1 MTGQQWTAEALQLL
15 DVLTEMGERIDV
27 IQYRLYRRLGWKPS
41 AAQIREALQRV
52 RAGATISG

>member
-15 DVLTEMGERIDV
+15 DVLTEMGERLDV
-27 IQYRLYRRLGWKPS
+27 IQYRLYRRLGWRPT